1 MVLSRDLAT
10 SGHFPSIDVLES
22 ISRVVNA
29 VTDPAQRADATRLRR
44 LLAALLGLALLAEGL
59 DQADAALTLMPHI
72 ESFLRQ
78 GMDDVTA
85 LADTWQALHE
95 LVAS

>member
-1 MVLSRDLAT
+1 VRELVEIGAYV
-10 SGHFPSIDVLES
+10 SG
-22 ISRVVNA
+22 
-29 VTDPAQRADATRLRR
+29 ADA
-44 LLAALLGLALLAEGL
+44 
-59 DQADAALTLMPHI
+59 DADAALTLMPHI